1 MATIL
6 TVQDL
11 EKRFG
16 NRVVLKGVSFAVGDR
31 DRIGLI
37 GANGSGKST
46 LLKMIVRGAGV
57 SETEA
62 ALLEP
67 DAGQITWR
75 RDLVLEYVA
84 QEPRLDEA
92 VTIQT
97 TLARSEEIYDYEIE
111 TVADA
116 LQLPPLTS
124 TIGNLSIGERRRVAL
139 ARALLGKPDILALD
153 EPTNHLDVR
162 TVEWIEDRLAQWPG
176 ALIVVTH
183 DRSFLDKVAT
193 RICEMDRGKLHG
205 YDGDYTEFLLKQAE
219 RLSVETEHERV
230 RGAFVNREID
240 WIRRAPQARGVKAK
254 SRVAR
259 FDAAVAARPVGDQ
272 LLPRELE
279 LRLPSG
285 PRLGSTIIELDNVA
299 KRVGEGDEA
308 RTLFSGLTLV
318 MKKGDRIGI
327 VGRNGAGKTTLIRTI
342 LGELA
347 PDEGSVVVGQNTRP
361 AYLEQ
366 SRRDLVADNTVV
378 EEVSDGY
385 DHVELEDG
393 RVHVKSFL
401 KTMGFPATVVDSKVG
416 QLSGGERNRVQLA
429 KLLRRGGNVLV
440 LDEPTNDLDLVTL
453 GALEHA
459 LIAFQGCAL
468 IVSHDRWFLDRVA
481 TGILAFDDLPNGESN
496 VTFYEGS
503 YSSYQAKR
511 RQRDLAPK
519 SREAA
524 APRAASPTRPPASK
538 GAPKL
543 SFKETEELAGMEAQI
558 ERAEVKVATLE
569 STLFDPKIVHSRGSE
584 IPKLT
589 EELELART
597 EVGRLYARWQ
607 ELEKLAAPRRA

>member
-1 MATIL
+1 MSTIL

-11 EKRFG
+11 HKRFG
-16 NRVVLKGVSFAVGDR
+16 NRIVLKGVSFAVGDR

-46 LLKMIVRGAGV
+46 LLKMIVKGAGV
-57 SETEA
+57 SESEA

-67 DAGQITWR
+67 DEGQITWR

-92 VTIQT
+92 ATIHT
-97 TLARSEEIYDYEIE
+97 TLARSEDIYDYEIE

-116 LQLPPLTS
+116 LQIPPLTS
-124 TIGNLSIGERRRVAL
+124 RIGTLSIGERRRVAL

-183 DRSFLDKVAT
+183 DRSFLDKVAN
-193 RICEMDRGKLHG
+193 RICEMDRGKLHS
-205 YDGDYTEFLLKQAE
+205 YDGDYTEFLLKQTE

-230 RGAFVNREID
+230 RAAFVNREID
-240 WIRRAPQARGVKAK
+240 RYDQ
-254 SRVAR
+254 
-259 FDAAVAARPVGDQ
+259 AVAARPVGDQ

-279 LRLPSG
+279 LRLPTG
-285 PRLGSTIIELDNVA
+285 PRLGSTIIELKGVA
-299 KRVGEGDEA
+299 KRVGEGEDA
-308 RTLFSGLTLV
+308 RTLFSDLTLV

-347 PDEGSVVVGQNTRP
+347 PDAGTVVLGQNTRP

-366 SRRDLVADNTVV
+366 SRRDLVADNTVM
-378 EEVSDGY
+378 EEVADGY

-401 KTMGFPATVVDSKVG
+401 KTMGFPPTVVDSKVG

-459 LIAFQGCAL
+459 LLAFPGCAL
-468 IVSHDRWFLDRVA
+468 IVSHDRWFLDRVV
-481 TGILAFDDLPNGESN
+481 TGILAFDELPSGESN
-496 VTFYEGS
+496 VTFFEGN
-503 YSSYQAKR
+503 YTSYQAKR
-511 RQRDLAPK
+511 RR
-519 SREAA
+519 
-524 APRAASPTRPPASK
+524 
-538 GAPKL
+538 
-543 SFKETEELAGMEAQI
+543 
-558 ERAEVKVATLE
+558 
-569 STLFDPKIVHSRGSE
+569 
-584 IPKLT
+584 
-589 EELELART
+589 
-597 EVGRLYARWQ
+597 
-607 ELEKLAAPRRA
+607 